1 MGKLL
6 SGLGIIIVI
15 VAVFFANM
23 IFFTVKETEH
33 VIILQF
39 GDPVQVYSEAGLRM
53 KLPWLETVSID
64 RRNIEYDM
72 TQPMP
77 IISQD
82 EERLVVDAFIRYE
95 IVDPL
100 AYYASFKQGASNEWN
115 ALRNVGNSRLEAVLG
130 AALRGAM
137 GDALITEII
146 TTRRNE
152 LMEDVKNA
160 TANEAKSFG
169 VKIIDVRI
177 KRADF
182 PKKNAEK
189 VYNRMRSERKQQ
201 AQRIRAEGEEAARRI
216 RAEADKAVTKI
227 IAIANEKSLTL
238 QGEADGVRNCIFA
251 GSYEGLSIR
260 LGEEPF
266 EEVNLDIPVIE
277 TVTGEEVDGEGA
289 PAPAAVPAIVLSP
302 EMRTTC
308 QVVGGG
314 QKDQRRA
321 EFFAFYRSLQSYE
334 QALGADDTT
343 LILSPDSEFF
353 RYFNDMQGR

>member
-6 SGLGIIIVI
+6 SGFGIIIVI

-53 KLPWLETVSID
+53 KAPWFEKVSID

-72 TQPMP
+72 PQPEE
-77 IISQD
+77 IISQ
-82 EERLVVDAFIRYE
+82 EKERLVVDAFIRYE

-100 AYYASFKQGASNEWN
+100 AYYANFAQGASADWR
-115 ALRNVGNSRLEAVLG
+115 ALRAASNSRLRDILG

-152 LMEDVKNA
+152 LMQEVKD
-160 TANEAKSFG
+160 TTSEQAKNFG
-169 VKIIDVRI
+169 IKIIDVRI

-189 VYNRMRSERKQQ
+189 VYNRMRSERMQQ

-227 IAIANEKSLTL
+227 IALANEKSLTL

-251 GSYEGLSIR
+251 GAYEGLTIR

-266 EEVNLDIPVIE
+266 EEVNLDIPAID
-277 TVTGEEVDGEGA
+277 TMMGEDGGDGA
-289 PAPAAVPAIVLSP
+289 VSDTDVPAIVLSP

-308 QVVGGG
+308 QVVAGG

-334 QALGADDTT
+334 QALGSDDTT
-343 LILSPDSEFF
+343 LVLSPDSEFF
-353 RYFNDMQGR
+353 RYFNDKQGR

>member
-6 SGLGIIIVI
+6 SGFGIIIVI

-39 GDPVQVYSEAGLRM
+39 GDPVRVYSEAGLRM
-53 KLPWLETVSID
+53 KAPWFEKVTID
-64 RRNIEYDM
+64 KRNIEYDM
-72 TQPMP
+72 PQPEE
-77 IISQD
+77 IISQ
-82 EERLVVDAFIRYE
+82 EKERLVVDAFIRYE

-100 AYYASFKQGASNEWN
+100 AYYTNFTRSTADDWKVLRSRSNERLKQILN
-115 ALRNVGNSRLEAVLG
+115 DALRVP
-130 AALRGAM
+130 M

-216 RAEADKAVTKI
+216 RAEAEKAVTKI
-227 IAIANEKSLTL
+227 IALANEKSLTL

-251 GSYEGLSIR
+251 GAYEGLTIR

-277 TVTGEEVDGEGA
+277 TVVSEDGVGEGTEVSD
-289 PAPAAVPAIVLSP
+289 VPAIVLST

-308 QVVGGG
+308 QVVAGG
-314 QKDQRRA
+314 QKDPRRA

-334 QALGADDTT
+334 QALGSDDTT

-353 RYFNDMQGR
+353 RYFNDKQGR